1 MVELVCSIVALAVIT
16 TVGLL
21 IVGISDMKDN
31 HPEYKG
37 KDLFNEQEEDEQ
49 N

>member
-1 MVELVCSIVALAVIT
+1 MIGLVCSIVALAVIT
-16 TVGLL
+16 AVGLL

-37 KDLFNEQEEDEQ
+37 KDLFNEQEDEK
-49 N
+49 